1 MHNSKLRI
9 FNNLLLAALIAATLV
24 AGTGTAQA
32 DLLIYTGGLN
42 GQSSDPYP
50 NTFPPLSYNGG
61 IALTQFDPARGTL
74 NSITI
79 DLSSVFNY
87 GTQFENKSPNSGSTV
102 MKNMTQQLT
111 IGSLLDTG
119 LVAYNKTW
127 TVAKYDGTVDYAGTS
142 GFTVAESIGA
152 TNVSSTL
159 TGVNMTPYIGTG
171 SLLLD
176 VYSNASFSG
185 GFTGGNGSFINSQN
199 FATTAKVT
207 YDFTPTVAP
216 VSVGY
221 NWQWL
226 VITLVGLTSV
236 GGYLIRKRVVTT

>member
-1 MHNSKLRI
+1 MHNLRLRI
-9 FNNLLLAALIAATLV
+9 FKKLFFAALMAVTMV
-24 AGTGTAQA
+24 AGTGIAQA
-32 DLLIYTGGLN
+32 DLLVYTGGLN

-50 NTFPPLSYNGG
+50 NSFPPLSYNGS
-61 IALTQFDPARGTL
+61 IALTQFDPTLGTL

-87 GTQFENKSPNSGSTV
+87 GTQFENKSTSRGSTV
-102 MKNMTQQLT
+102 TKNLTQQLT

-119 LVAYNKTW
+119 LVAYNKSW
-127 TVAKYDGTVDYAGTS
+127 TVGTYDGTIDYAGTS
-142 GFTVAESIGA
+142 GFTVAESKGA

-171 SLLLD
+171 SMLFD

-207 YDFTPTVAP
+207 YDYTPAVVPEP
-216 VSVGY
+216 VSSA
-221 NWQWL
+221 L
-226 VITLVGLTSV
+226 FIV
-236 GGYLIRKRVVTT
+236 GGILLGVRSFRKVKKA